1 MPLSLLPSRA
11 VRHRLTALLTS
22 TTTALSM
29 LVAAVAL
36 GVVTGV
42 GLTVTTATPA
52 EAVSPAGTYS
62 RQATRWANKRRE
74 GRGRV
79 ALDPTRCL
87 RAKAKAQARRMAD
100 QERLFHQDLDAVI
113 RDCDLDGAA
122 ENTAVGYASGAKVVN
137 QGWMKSRPHRRNLL
151 WRDHRLVGTG
161 AVRADGRW
169 WAVQL
174 IAH

>member
-1 MPLSLLPSRA
+1 MALPLLPSRA
-11 VRHRLTALLTS
+11 DRRWFTALLTS
-22 TTTALSM
+22 TLTALS
-29 LVAAVAL
+29 LVVAVAGL
-36 GVVTGV
+36 GVATGV
-42 GLTVTTATPA
+42 GMAVTTATPA
-52 EAVSPAGTYS
+52 HALSPAGSYA
-62 RQATRWANKRRE
+62 RQATKWANKRRE

-87 RAKAKAQARRMAD
+87 RKKAMAQARRMAD

-113 RDCDLDGAA
+113 SDCGLDGVA
-122 ENTAVGYASGAKVVN
+122 ENTAVGYTTGAKVVN

-161 AVRADGRW
+161 AASADGRW

-174 IAH
+174 VAH